1 MFLIIVGIYRRLI
14 RNTYHGSTKSL
25 EHFWAT
31 ATCCRAQAVWLSPES
46 LCAAEP
52 RRWSAVFLVSLSQCS
67 GQLSGWTYK
76 RKRCFYLQVTLKVGN
91 SMAYFARWLYLY
103 LIDGE
108 ILQQANKI
116 SFKKTNNN
124 VFDILIWAHCF
135 LYIVLSDWSLSR
147 RLVLLHCF
155 EINTIATNS
164 LPLMLPSKRTGNRC
178 AFD

>member
-1 MFLIIVGIYRRLI
+1 
-14 RNTYHGSTKSL
+14 
-25 EHFWAT
+25 
-31 ATCCRAQAVWLSPES
+31 
-46 LCAAEP
+46 
-52 RRWSAVFLVSLSQCS
+52 
-67 GQLSGWTYK
+67 
-76 RKRCFYLQVTLKVGN
+76 
-91 SMAYFARWLYLY
+91 MASVARWLYLY
-103 LIDGE
+103 LIVGE

-124 VFDILIWAHCF
+124 VFDILICF